1 MEQEEPWR
9 VERAFRDYQ
18 ARLAL
23 DRLRWLLDL
32 IQVPSEQLEKYSRKE
47 TRYLSDRLAILSNI
61 SPGTFRPLGSSDISK
76 LLNEVS
82 EGIRGLRAGKPWDV
96 TVNLNVRV
104 DPRQRSASGI
114 GLYYTRDLSSALRW
128 SVVQFLEFH
137 RGRIAECTAPG
148 CRRLYVKRK
157 AARYCSTRCSQRV
170 RSSRYYDRHSTELS
184 ERRHDLYVR
193 QLKREK
199 GAAIKIQRRARR
211 KPGG

>member
-114 GLYYTRDLSSALRW
+114 GLYYT
-128 SVVQFLEFH
+128 
-137 RGRIAECTAPG
+137 
-148 CRRLYVKRK
+148 
-157 AARYCSTRCSQRV
+157 
-170 RSSRYYDRHSTELS
+170 
-184 ERRHDLYVR
+184 
-193 QLKREK
+193 
-199 GAAIKIQRRARR
+199 
-211 KPGG
+211 